1 MEFGSVDE
9 ILKFALEREKDAV
22 RFYSDLAK
30 EATQDSLKKTFEL
43 FAKEE
48 GKHIALISDISG
60 NKEKIDSYQFEK
72 IPDLKISNF
81 MQEIDYQSGMPM
93 SEILRLAMK
102 REEKAVNLYTMMADQ
117 TSDEEVKKVML
128 ILVQEEAKHKYELEK
143 LYDDY
148 LAESES

>member
-1 MEFGSVDE
+1 M
-9 ILKFALEREKDAV
+9 
-22 RFYSDLAK
+22 
-30 EATQDSLKKTFEL
+30 

-48 GKHIALISDISG
+48 GKHIALIADISG

-81 MQEIDYQSGMPM
+81 MQEIDYKSGMPM

-117 TSDEEVKKVML
+117 TSNEEVKKVML

-143 LYDDY
+143 MYDDY
-148 LAESES
+148 MAESES